1 LRCRAMVKALPAL
14 CKGGGRWTVNLKRL
28 NGGAVNAI
36 GMAAESRRAGGTAVA
51 WFFNTDGSDC
61 PTRAHNLGPLFSK
74 VDFFGWH
81 GFGEVVAPSFWRL
94 MFSMEADR
102 LLLDCGMR
110 KEVSLPLT
118 EQRGLLKAL
127 DAEVERKEGGG
138 GTNGIIRNGHGH
150 ASEEGDEED
159 EIRCYLVLL
168 LQDTKATMV
177 DLCDWA
183 GF

>member
-1 LRCRAMVKALPAL
+1 MTTSSPSLRNLDRDCTLCLRTAAERRDALLDEAGRQVVRKRAVLRRQPVRHRHCQLVERSARAHPE
-14 CKGGGRWTVNLKRL
+14 GGGR
-28 NGGAVNAI
+28 GGSGAAVDA
-36 GMAAESRRAGGTAVA
+36 S
-51 WFFNTDGSDC
+51 S
-61 PTRAHNLGPLFSK
+61 
-74 VDFFGWH
+74 
-81 GFGEVVAPSFWRL
+81 EVVAPSFWRL

-118 EQRGLLKAL
+118 EQGGLLKAL
-127 DAEVERKEGGG
+127 DAEVERKEGGD